1 MNLVKRDI
9 VRLLKEPN
17 YVQLI
22 DLFYDKQPKQNKDET
37 ILRQIFEL
45 RNKLLW
51 FQKGEYVGLTEN
63 EIKRFLWL
71 LEEGYK
77 NEVQPLRGI
86 DYHTIQRIRLNY
98 KYYIDGYLTL
108 QDIEGIQEEHGIRFI
123 NYSIP
128 QHEIKIFSDDNG
140 ETIYNELFTSKSF
153 GEYNIKGLRN
163 VIKDYKEK
171 TIKDESTTI
180 ISEEEDETELYEYN
194 FYRGIEDNYDYKL
207 IRYTVSF
214 RDTFYN
220 YLKAVINEI
229 FLGMLIPYDHNQ
241 KKKYD
246 FMTAI
251 IPNVVMILT
260 GKLRDE
266 AIQVIRIVTVDL
278 EKGEEIMKTIEK
290 YARPSNNLNT
300 LKEYFR
306 ESYKEV
312 DYYSAERRVGERLEN
327 HQLYMDM
334 AKKLKGISDKRLVKT
349 ALKAAQQELEEQE
362 KAVPVYDLYK
372 QIFE

>member
-17 YVQLI
+17 YIELI
-22 DLFYDKQPKQNKDET
+22 NLFYDEQPKQNNET

-45 RNKLLW
+45 RDKLVW
-51 FQKGEYVGLTEN
+51 FQKEDYVDLTED
-63 EIKRFLWL
+63 EIKRLLWL
-71 LEEGYK
+71 LETGYE
-77 NEVQPLRGI
+77 NNVQPLKGI
-86 DYHTIQRIRLNY
+86 SYRTIQRIRLNY
-98 KYYIDGYLTL
+98 TYYLHGYLTL
-108 QDIEGIQEEHGIRFI
+108 QDIEGIKEEHGIRFI

-128 QHEIKIFSDDNG
+128 QHEIKIYSDDNG
-140 ETIYNELFTSKSF
+140 ETIYNQLFTSKLF
-153 GEYNIKGLRN
+153 GEYNVKRFR
-163 VIKDYKEK
+163 
-171 TIKDESTTI
+171 
-180 ISEEEDETELYEYN
+180 EEEDENELYEYN
-194 FYRGIEDNYDYKL
+194 FYRGIETDNDYKL

-214 RDTFYN
+214 RDTFYSH
-220 YLKAVINEI
+220 LKVVINEI
-229 FLGMLIPYDHNQ
+229 LLGMLIPCDHNQ

-246 FMTAI
+246 FMTEI
-251 IPNVVMILT
+251 VPNIVMILT
-260 GKLRDE
+260 GRLRDE
-266 AIQVIRIVTVDL
+266 AVQVIRIVTVDL
-278 EKGEEIMKTIEK
+278 EKGEEIMKTIKK

-300 LKEYFR
+300 LQEYFR

-312 DYYSAERRVGERLEN
+312 DYFSAERRVGERLEN

>member
-17 YVQLI
+17 YIELI
-22 DLFYDKQPKQNKDET
+22 DLFYDEQPKQNKDET

-45 RNKLLW
+45 RDKLIW
-51 FQKGEYVGLTEN
+51 FQKEDYVDLTEN

-77 NEVQPLRGI
+77 NKVQPLRGI
-86 DYHTIQRIRLNY
+86 DCRTIQRIRLNY

-108 QDIEGIQEEHGIRFI
+108 QDIEEFKEEHGIRFI

-128 QHEIKIFSDDNG
+128 QHEIKIYSDDNG

-153 GEYNIKGLRN
+153 GEYNVKRLR
-163 VIKDYKEK
+163 
-171 TIKDESTTI
+171 
-180 ISEEEDETELYEYN
+180 EEEDETELYEYN
-194 FYRGIEDNYDYKL
+194 FYRGTEDNYDYKL

-229 FLGMLIPYDHNQ
+229 LLGMLIPYDHNQ

-251 IPNVVMILT
+251 IPNIVMILT

-266 AIQVIRIVTVDL
+266 AVQVIRIVTVDL

-312 DYYSAERRVGERLEN
+312 DYYSAERRVRERLEN
-327 HQLYMDM
+327 HRLYTDM
-334 AKKLKGISDKRLVKT
+334 AEKLKGISDKGLIKT

-362 KAVPVYDLYK
+362 NAVPVYDLYK